1 VHAIHCDFTKIINGT
16 TQFTIPVFQRDY
28 TWAESNCEQLWN
40 DIVRIASANPPRV
53 HFLVSLVYVPAGGSS
68 AGFTQYQV
76 IDGQQRLTTW
86 SLLMIALR
94 DHIRETG
101 FDGGDSGPTVARID
115 AYYLKNEQEG
125 GKRRHK
131 LVLRRHDQGALRAL
145 IDRTEMPSDGSE
157 HIRDNY
163 EFFRELLREVS
174 PTLIYEG
181 LGRLIVVDVK
191 LDATDDPQLVFESL
205 NSTGVDLSQTD
216 LIRNFL
222 LMRLPEGE
230 QDRLYEHRWS
240 KIEALFRGF
249 DRMFDAFAR
258 DYVAL
263 RMRASKQ
270 EKADNVYRAFR
281 DAFDVLVQE
290 SGGLDELLEHMQ
302 ATAGYYAAFSLSHEI
317 SDTLKWPMS
326 RLSKLVDVPA
336 ILIMRMFECYKRLG
350 TLSEGEFKE
359 ALSLLESYIL
369 RRSVCGGQTRGYWQV
384 FADMAYELNTK
395 QPLESLKGLLATQHE
410 SYAFPADAEFQRNL
424 VERDL
429 YHMRNCFHIL
439 EHLENHASRE
449 PSDTSNLEIEHIM
462 PQNPNLNAAW
472 QAMLGS
478 ECRDVQQKWL
488 HRLGNLTLTGYN
500 SKYSDRSFIDK
511 KTIEGGFSDSA
522 VRLNKSVREQEKWTD
537 EEMLGR
543 SALLAAQAA
552 KVWPPLVVDVSVVK
566 QIEQDRLRQRA
577 AKRNVAAV
585 PMGEP
590 AKALFEALRGRVLN
604 IDPNA
609 TEMAESKSV
618 SYHGPGFFLEV
629 LPRKRCLTLLLPLD
643 FNEVQDVAGIASDAT
658 QWNFIPNAQYAG
670 GVLLRVQSPAD
681 LDLALPVIRQ
691 AHASGR
697 AAV

>member
-1 VHAIHCDFTKIINGT
+1 MV
-16 TQFTIPVFQRDY
+16 
-28 TWAESNCEQLWN
+28 
-40 DIVRIASANPPRV
+40 
-53 HFLVSLVYVPAGGSS
+53 
-68 AGFTQYQV
+68 
-76 IDGQQRLTTW
+76 
-86 SLLMIALR
+86 ALR

-115 AYYLKNEQEG
+115 AYYLKNEQERG
-125 GKRRHK
+125 ERRHK
-131 LVLRRHDQGALRAL
+131 LVLRRRDQGTLRAL
-145 IDRTEMPSDGSE
+145 IDRTEMPPDSSE
-157 HIRDNY
+157 HISDNY
-163 EFFRELLREVS
+163 EIFRDLLREVS
-174 PTLIYEG
+174 PSLVYEG

-240 KIEALFRGF
+240 KIETLFRGF
-249 DRMFDAFAR
+249 DGMFDAFAR

-270 EKADNVYRAFR
+270 QKADNVYRAFR
-281 DAFDVLVQE
+281 DAFDVLIQE

-302 ATAGYYAAFSLSHEI
+302 ATAGYYAAFSLAHEI
-317 SDTLKWPMS
+317 SDALKLPMG

-336 ILIMRMFECYKRLG
+336 ILIMRLFECHKRFG
-350 TLSEGEFKE
+350 TLSEVGFKE
-359 ALSLLESYIL
+359 GLSLLESYIL

-384 FADMAYELNTK
+384 FADMAYELNSQ
-395 QPLESLKGLLATQHE
+395 QPLESLKGLLAAQHE
-410 SYAFPADAEFQRNL
+410 SYAFPADAEFQRNF

-439 EHLENHASRE
+439 EQLENHASRE
-449 PSDTSNLEIEHIM
+449 PSDTGSLEIEHIM
-462 PQNPNLNAAW
+462 PQNPKLNASW
-472 QAMLGS
+472 QTMLGTQWR
-478 ECRDVQQKWL
+478 EVQQVWL

-511 KTIEGGFSDSA
+511 KAIEGGFSDSA
-522 VRLNKSVREQEKWTD
+522 VRLNKFVREQEEWTGR
-537 EEMLGR
+537 EMQRR
-543 SALLAAQAA
+543 SVLLAEQAIR
-552 KVWPPLVVDVSVVK
+552 VWPALMVDASVVK
-566 QIEQDRLRQRA
+566 QIEQERLRRRA
-577 AKRNVAAV
+577 AKRNVTAV
-585 PMGEP
+585 PMSEP
-590 AKALFEALRGRVLN
+590 AKVLFEALRGRVLS
-604 IDPNA
+604 IDPEA

-629 LPRKRCLTLLLPLD
+629 LPRKKCLTLLLPLD

-658 QWNFIPNAQYAG
+658 QWNFITNAQYAG
-670 GVLLRVQSPAD
+670 GVLLRVQSSAD
-681 LDLALPVIRQ
+681 IDLALPVIRQ

-697 AAV
+697 AVV

>member
-1 VHAIHCDFTKIINGT
+1 
-16 TQFTIPVFQRDY
+16 
-28 TWAESNCEQLWN
+28 
-40 DIVRIASANPPRV
+40 
-53 HFLVSLVYVPAGGSS
+53 
-68 AGFTQYQV
+68 
-76 IDGQQRLTTW
+76 
-86 SLLMIALR
+86 MIALR

-115 AYYLKNEQEG
+115 AYYLKNEQERG
-125 GKRRHK
+125 ERRHK
-131 LVLRRHDQGALRAL
+131 LVLRRHDQGTLRAL
-145 IDRTEMPSDGSE
+145 IDRTEMPPNASE
-157 HIRDNY
+157 HISDNY
-163 EFFRELLREVS
+163 EVFRDLLREVS

-230 QDRLYEHRWS
+230 QDRLYEQRWS

-249 DRMFDAFAR
+249 DGMFDAFAR

-281 DAFDVLVQE
+281 DAFDVLLQE

-302 ATAGYYAAFSLSHEI
+302 VTAGYYAAFSLSYEI
-317 SDTLKWPMS
+317 SDALKLPMG

-336 ILIMRMFECYKRLG
+336 ILIMRLFECHKRLG
-350 TLSEGEFKE
+350 TLGEGEFKE

-384 FADMAYELNTK
+384 FADMAYELNIK
-395 QPLESLKGLLATQHE
+395 QPLGSLKGLLAAQHE
-410 SYAFPADAEFQRNL
+410 SYAFPADSEFQRNL

-439 EHLENHASRE
+439 EQLENHASRE

-472 QAMLGS
+472 QEMLGQWR
-478 ECRDVQQKWL
+478 EVQQAWL

-500 SKYSDRSFIDK
+500 SKYSDRSFVEK

-522 VRLNKSVREQEKWTD
+522 VRLNKFVREQEKWTD
-537 EEMLGR
+537 REMQQR
-543 SALLAAQAA
+543 SALLAAQAVI
-552 KVWPPLVVDVSVVK
+552 VWSPLAVDLSVVK

-585 PMGEP
+585 PMSEP
-590 AKALFEALRGRVLN
+590 ARALFEALRGRMLN
-604 IDPNA
+604 VDPDA

-658 QWNFIPNAQYAG
+658 QWNFITNAQYAG
-670 GVLLRVQSPAD
+670 GVLLNVHSQAD
-681 LDLALPVIRQ
+681 LELALPVIRQ
-691 AHASGR
+691 AHVSAR
-697 AAV
+697 ALT